1 MNKTETPFD
10 LVVDYREDQ
19 ADGVIATM
27 YGRAVPY
34 DTPTTI
40 SGVEE
45 SFAPGAFDP
54 AGVIG
59 KPLAWR
65 HDAPVGVIT
74 DASTR
79 RTGYTLRPTFLT
91 PSKGATPLP

>member
-10 LVVDYREDQ
+10 LVVDYREDR

-34 DTPTTI
+34 DTPTMI

-45 SFAPGAFDP
+45 SFAPGSFDP

-65 HDAPVGVIT
+65 HDAPVLSLYEIRQAQPFDT
-74 DASTR
+74 
-79 RTGYTLRPTFLT
+79 
-91 PSKGATPLP
+91 